1 MLFYWKVTQVFLNMQ
16 EMNKEYILSTKNILT
31 NINSKKLKL
40 NINTNRSKI
49 QNLNKLNNLFY

>member
-16 EMNKEYILSTKNILT
+16 QMNKKYILSIKEILT
-31 NINSKKLKL
+31 KINSKKLKL